1 MNRMFTCIH
10 CLGQLYS
17 FHACGPEKGPF
28 CLTEIFSNQ
37 SLLIFRACLLRCLG
51 FCSSFFFLSLCLR
64 FIHGDLSHIFSFGCR
79 PLSLSGTQ
87 FCDTDQSAIH
97 SLLVGSDCYLT
108 SLENTDLLSTV
119 HGYQTVHARF
129 IYSCEL
135 REIKITS
142 SKASRPS
149 IDISYVHVI
158 KWVTFIMSIFAIC

>member
-1 MNRMFTCIH
+1 MLVALRKGRFVS
-10 CLGQLYS
+10 LRYS
-17 FHACGPEKGPF
+17 PINPYLFFGLVFFDALDFAVP
-28 CLTEIFSNQ
+28 
-37 SLLIFRACLLRCLG
+37 
-51 FCSSFFFLSLCLR
+51 FFFLSLCLR